1 MPPPNTPEEGLLPP
15 GGRHRMQNNYNGV
28 EMIATS
34 TDHEDRDGGV
44 REDYA
49 HNDENHSLAVLNHAP
64 EPAMSL
70 EPEPAALPPSLD
82 WPALEYVGEVSQN
95 LWCPICQAPLVL
107 PVVTRCGHVFCS
119 GCFDGLLEHSNNC
132 CPLDRKSFSRDLER
146 GRFPARPAPR
156 IIQNLLDELQV
167 RCPNRRCNKVETRS
181 SIKRHYEREC
191 NYTKVPCS
199 APSCQ
204 KLVARMDAGEGCK
217 HMIVQCP
224 QCFSLIE
231 ASDADDHCENDC
243 ISAARECE
251 HCCSSVLRHR
261 YAVHLQQDCPEI
273 PRPCEYAA
281 SGCTYKAKRCLLGE
295 HERGCAFGAVAR
307 MEQSFRREMAS
318 LRDLADSQQMKLERQ
333 EMVIQYLTERQDSFH
348 RTGPGESIINPSRSM
363 DLLNRPVPEASST
376 ARRHNSAAHLSGD
389 ASSLADNASGH
400 NRGDA
405 VRGPWA
411 NPPSGPYSGDG
422 MQNDA
427 HGFILA
433 GLTSCEERVESLQR
447 RLAEQD
453 ARQSQML
460 VNEILP
466 VQDQLTELRT
476 AIAGIGMDLRF
487 VIARQKSMYSGS
499 MNRLNT
505 AATNAVA
512 PVGSGTLAA
521 APEPGSS
528 GQGTSANDRLFD
540 SAGNYGVMQPHA
552 ITPPR
557 L

>member
-119 GCFDGLLEHSNNC
+119 GCFDGLLEHSNKC

-156 IIQNLLDELQV
+156 IIQNLLDELQ
-167 RCPNRRCNKVETRS
+167 
-181 SIKRHYEREC
+181 RHYEREC